1 MRAQGHIRGRLIF
14 GQLPESGYICKRKEQ
29 KFMLNGLIIELL
41 GTYSHRYIVPY
52 NRVNN
57 VTIKVMS
64 SKQINR
70 IRLPT
75 CEVE

>member
-1 MRAQGHIRGRLIF
+1 
-14 GQLPESGYICKRKEQ
+14 
-29 KFMLNGLIIELL
+29 MLNRLMIKLL
-41 GTYSHRYIVPY
+41 DTYSHIHIVPY

-57 VTIKVMS
+57 ITIKVMS
-64 SKQINR
+64 NKQINR

>member
-1 MRAQGHIRGRLIF
+1 
-14 GQLPESGYICKRKEQ
+14 
-29 KFMLNGLIIELL
+29 MLNRSIIKLL

-64 SKQINR
+64 NKRINR

>member
-1 MRAQGHIRGRLIF
+1 MLNRLI
-14 GQLPESGYICKRKEQ
+14 IK
-29 KFMLNGLIIELL
+29 LL
-41 GTYSHRYIVPY
+41 GTNSHRYIVPY

-75 CEVE
+75 GKVE

>member
-1 MRAQGHIRGRLIF
+1 
-14 GQLPESGYICKRKEQ
+14 
-29 KFMLNGLIIELL
+29 MLNGLIIKLL
-41 GTYSHRYIVPY
+41 GTDSHRYNVPY
-52 NRVNN
+52 NGVNN

-75 CEVE
+75 GKVE

>member
-1 MRAQGHIRGRLIF
+1 M
-14 GQLPESGYICKRKEQ
+14 RKEQ
-29 KFMLNGLIIELL
+29 KFMLNGLIIKLL
-41 GTYSHRYIVPY
+41 GIYSHRYIVPY

>member
-1 MRAQGHIRGRLIF
+1 MLNRLI
-14 GQLPESGYICKRKEQ
+14 IK
-29 KFMLNGLIIELL
+29 LL
-41 GTYSHRYIVPY
+41 GTYSHKYIVPY

-64 SKQINR
+64 IKQINR

-75 CEVE
+75 CEIE

>member
-1 MRAQGHIRGRLIF
+1 MLNRLI
-14 GQLPESGYICKRKEQ
+14 IK
-29 KFMLNGLIIELL
+29 LL
-41 GTYSHRYIVPY
+41 DTYSHIHTVPY
-52 NRVNN
+52 NKVSN

-75 CEVE
+75 CEV

>member
-1 MRAQGHIRGRLIF
+1 
-14 GQLPESGYICKRKEQ
+14 
-29 KFMLNGLIIELL
+29 MLNGLIIKLL
-41 GTYSHRYIVPY
+41 GTYSYRDNVPY
-52 NRVNN
+52 NGVNN

-75 CEVE
+75 CKVE

>member
-1 MRAQGHIRGRLIF
+1 MI
-14 GQLPESGYICKRKEQ
+14 K
-29 KFMLNGLIIELL
+29 LL
-41 GTYSHRYIVPY
+41 DTYSHIHTVPY

-64 SKQINR
+64 SKQINK

>member
-1 MRAQGHIRGRLIF
+1 MI
-14 GQLPESGYICKRKEQ
+14 K
-29 KFMLNGLIIELL
+29 LL
-41 GTYSHRYIVPY
+41 DTYSYIYTVPY
-52 NRVNN
+52 NRVYN

-64 SKQINR
+64 NKQINR

>member
-1 MRAQGHIRGRLIF
+1 
-14 GQLPESGYICKRKEQ
+14 
-29 KFMLNGLIIELL
+29 MLNRLMIKLFD
-41 GTYSHRYIVPY
+41 TYSHIHTVPY

-57 VTIKVMS
+57 VTIKVMI

-75 CEVE
+75 CEV

>member
-1 MRAQGHIRGRLIF
+1 MI
-14 GQLPESGYICKRKEQ
+14 K
-29 KFMLNGLIIELL
+29 LL
-41 GTYSHRYIVPY
+41 DTYSHIHTVPY

-64 SKQINR
+64 SNQSKR

>member
-1 MRAQGHIRGRLIF
+1 
-14 GQLPESGYICKRKEQ
+14 
-29 KFMLNGLIIELL
+29 MLNGLIIKLL
-41 GTYSHRYIVPY
+41 GTDSHRYIVPY

-57 VTIKVMS
+57 VIIKVMS

-75 CEVE
+75 GKVE

>member
-1 MRAQGHIRGRLIF
+1 MI
-14 GQLPESGYICKRKEQ
+14 K
-29 KFMLNGLIIELL
+29 LL
-41 GTYSHRYIVPY
+41 DTYSHIHTVSY

-64 SKQINR
+64 IKQINR

-75 CEVE
+75 GKVEQAKIMYLFQPPRKGYDN

>member
-1 MRAQGHIRGRLIF
+1 MI
-14 GQLPESGYICKRKEQ
+14 K
-29 KFMLNGLIIELL
+29 LL
-41 GTYSHRYIVPY
+41 GTDRLRHNVPY

-57 VTIKVMS
+57 IIIKVMS

>member
-1 MRAQGHIRGRLIF
+1 
-14 GQLPESGYICKRKEQ
+14 
-29 KFMLNGLIIELL
+29 MLNRLIIELL
-41 GTYSHRYIVPY
+41 STDRLRHNVPY

>member
-1 MRAQGHIRGRLIF
+1 MI
-14 GQLPESGYICKRKEQ
+14 K
-29 KFMLNGLIIELL
+29 LL
-41 GTYSHRYIVPY
+41 DTYSHIHTVPY
-52 NRVNN
+52 NKVNN

>member
-1 MRAQGHIRGRLIF
+1 MI
-14 GQLPESGYICKRKEQ
+14 K
-29 KFMLNGLIIELL
+29 LL
-41 GTYSHRYIVPY
+41 DTYSHIHTVPY

-64 SKQINR
+64 KQINR

>member
-1 MRAQGHIRGRLIF
+1 MLNRLI
-14 GQLPESGYICKRKEQ
+14 IK
-29 KFMLNGLIIELL
+29 LL
-41 GTYSHRYIVPY
+41 GTDRLRHNIPY

-57 VTIKVMS
+57 VTVKVMS

-75 CEVE
+75 CKVE

>member
-1 MRAQGHIRGRLIF
+1 MI
-14 GQLPESGYICKRKEQ
+14 K
-29 KFMLNGLIIELL
+29 LL
-41 GTYSHRYIVPY
+41 DTYSHIYTVPY

-64 SKQINR
+64 IKQINR

>member
-1 MRAQGHIRGRLIF
+1 MLNRLI
-14 GQLPESGYICKRKEQ
+14 IK
-29 KFMLNGLIIELL
+29 LL
-41 GTYSHRYIVPY
+41 GTDRLRHNVPY

-75 CEVE
+75 CEAK

>member
-1 MRAQGHIRGRLIF
+1 
-14 GQLPESGYICKRKEQ
+14 
-29 KFMLNGLIIELL
+29 MLNRLMIKLL
-41 GTYSHRYIVPY
+41 DTYSHIHNVPY

-64 SKQINR
+64 SNQIDR

>member
-1 MRAQGHIRGRLIF
+1 MLNRLIN
-14 GQLPESGYICKRKEQ
+14 K
-29 KFMLNGLIIELL
+29 LL
-41 GTYSHRYIVPY
+41 DTDSHRDNVPY

-75 CEVE
+75 SKVE

>member
-1 MRAQGHIRGRLIF
+1 
-14 GQLPESGYICKRKEQ
+14 
-29 KFMLNGLIIELL
+29 MLNRLMIKLL
-41 GTYSHRYIVPY
+41 DTYSHIHIVPY

-64 SKQINR
+64 NKRINR

>member
-1 MRAQGHIRGRLIF
+1 
-14 GQLPESGYICKRKEQ
+14 
-29 KFMLNGLIIELL
+29 MLNGLIIKLL
-41 GTYSHRYIVPY
+41 GTDSHRNNVPY

-75 CEVE
+75 GKVE

>member
-1 MRAQGHIRGRLIF
+1 MLNRLI
-14 GQLPESGYICKRKEQ
+14 IK
-29 KFMLNGLIIELL
+29 LL
-41 GTYSHRYIVPY
+41 DTYSHRHTVPY

-64 SKQINR
+64 IKQINR

>member
-1 MRAQGHIRGRLIF
+1 
-14 GQLPESGYICKRKEQ
+14 
-29 KFMLNGLIIELL
+29 MLNRLMIKLL
-41 GTYSHRYIVPY
+41 DTYSHIYTVPY

-64 SKQINR
+64 IKQINR